1 MKITD
6 LTDRMFEVMK
16 QTLKKNF
23 FITKKVDPENFFKTM
38 VETMTSS
45 IQSSQLSTLGKGGA
59 KPKQYDQVIQ
69 KAKLP
74 ESDDLVISE
83 VVQKVETQ
91 TFKAKCTIAN
101 SPDLPSGI
109 SRQYW
114 KELHKQYREV
124 KIDTEIEI
132 ETIPFDQGNVS
143 YVFRIKDKTRKRILA
158 GKIDK

>member
-59 KPKQYDQVIQ
+59 KPKQYD
-69 KAKLP
+69 
-74 ESDDLVISE
+74 
-83 VVQKVETQ
+83 
-91 TFKAKCTIAN
+91 
-101 SPDLPSGI
+101 
-109 SRQYW
+109 
-114 KELHKQYREV
+114 
-124 KIDTEIEI
+124 
-132 ETIPFDQGNVS
+132 
-143 YVFRIKDKTRKRILA
+143 
-158 GKIDK
+158 